1 MRFFAKNN
9 PYKGKRILIYGLGR
23 SGLSAKAFLSSCGA
37 KVQTFVDGEKNKK
50 INFEKLSMAV
60 VSPGVN
66 LDSKLVC
73 QLKRAG
79 VPILAELELGYL
91 NVNGNYIA
99 ITGTNGKTTTVSL
112 VYKILEGQNTFLAG
126 NIGIPLTS
134 LAGKTDSRSIIV
146 CEVSSYQLETCK
158 QFRPK
163 ISAILNLAPDH
174 LARHKTCQNYFN
186 CKAKIFQNQ
195 TENDYCVL
203 NYDEEEVMAL
213 SEKCVAKKYYFS
225 KFNQLS
231 NPNFKGA
238 YLCGE
243 EIYFKENFYNVYI
256 MNKAQI
262 KLVGEKNLENVLA
275 AITIASLCGLS
286 GEKISSKV
294 SNFFPLPNRL
304 EFVLKKGNITC
315 INDSKAT
322 NIASALSDISAT
334 SGNIVVLLGGSDKG
348 EDFKRLFSN
357 LNESVKHAIIYGASS
372 EKMVS
377 SAGEVGF
384 KNFSVAKNLKEAVSQ
399 GIKFC
404 REFDG
409 EINLLLSPACASF
422 DEFKNFEQRGNYF
435 KKLVMEELK

>member
-9 PYKGKRILIYGLGR
+9 PYKGKRILVYGLGK
-23 SGLSAKAFLSSCGA
+23 SGLAAKAFLSSCGA

-60 VSPGVN
+60 LSPGIS
-66 LDSKLVC
+66 LDCELVC

-126 NIGIPLTS
+126 NIGIPLIS
-134 LAGKTDSRSIIV
+134 LAGKTDLKSIIV

-174 LARHKTCQNYFN
+174 LTRHKTYQNYCN
-186 CKAKIFQNQ
+186 SKTKIFQNQ

-203 NYDEEEVMAL
+203 NYDEEEVLAL

-225 KFNQLS
+225 KFDQLS

-238 YLCGE
+238 YLSGE
-243 EIYFKENFYNVYI
+243 EIYFKEDFYNVYI
-256 MNKAQI
+256 MNKSQI

-275 AITIASLCGLS
+275 AITITSLCGLS

-294 SNFFPLPNRL
+294 SSFLPLPNRL
-304 EFVLKKGNITC
+304 EIVLKRGKITC

-322 NIASALSDISAT
+322 NIASALSDINAT
-334 SGNIVVLLGGSDKG
+334 GGNIAVLLGGSDKG
-348 EDFKRLFSN
+348 EDFKRLFSP
-357 LNESVKHAIIYGASS
+357 LKGAVKRAIIYGATT
-372 EKMVS
+372 EKMVCAAKE
-377 SAGEVGF
+377 AGFEE
-384 KNFSVAKNLKEAVSQ
+384 FSLAKNLKEATAL

-422 DEFKNFEQRGNYF
+422 DEFKNFEHRGNYF